1 MQRRKQPL
9 FFTNFPLRLSR
20 KWRSYYVGGGPP
32 RSSTSPSSSSSNH
45 APTPSPSSPSPS
57 ESSSSSPTRKAG
69 LPSTS
74 PPRLPAPLRQGSND
88 DDLAWFHRP
97 GQPDPEEGLYW
108 AAIQQL
114 PPEPIEEELLL
125 RSRDDHRVRHFLP
138 GGRRILCGDVR
149 EDAHRYFECRHPPC
163 SRMEREPK
171 EFSICGRCQVRVKNN
186 VDARMKWSRSPCR
199 SRGGSS

>member
-1 MQRRKQPL
+1 MQSKKATIL
-9 FFTNFPLRLSR
+9 FLTNFSHRLSR

-32 RSSTSPSSSSSNH
+32 RSSSSSSSSNH

-69 LPSTS
+69 VTSSSPSP
-74 PPRLPAPLRQGSND
+74 PPRLPAPLRQGSSD

-125 RSRDDHRVRHFLP
+125 RSRDDYRVRHFLP

-171 EFSICGRCQVRVKNN
+171 EFSICGRCQVR
-186 VDARMKWSRSPCR
+186 
-199 SRGGSS
+199 